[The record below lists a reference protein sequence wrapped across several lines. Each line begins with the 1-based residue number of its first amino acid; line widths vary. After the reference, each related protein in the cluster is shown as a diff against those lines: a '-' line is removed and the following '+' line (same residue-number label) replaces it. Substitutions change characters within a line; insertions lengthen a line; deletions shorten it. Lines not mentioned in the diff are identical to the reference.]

1 MSGAAVQ
8 TEPTK
13 TRIHMM
19 RNYPDLLKEPGR
31 FPNVEDFLDK
41 KFPDDKPPKTSRFQR
56 CEVDLGQG
64 IKIPVTAL
72 GNHVFIG
79 QSNMGGHYGNDEWH
93 LWGRDYGHVPDKTV
107 EPFVTIEVLKAETRA
122 IQTEKLSPRKV
133 RLPFGEKEKGEPKV
147 VLHGYIR
154 TAPFDGRYGGHR
166 YTNRDNY
173 REATGR
179 YTPFIYL
186 TIRVTTQDGTSVEGE
201 FLTKQPDVGV
211 ATLAPTNDIITIKSE
226 FYGVKDEWEEHL
238 GPHTMRLTSGNYRGH
253 DTLNSEPLSVLY
265 RHLTGSELPDGKDAW
280 WERFFDSNAVVPTDE
295 KLDMKGLAAVLK
307 QKKIKPSIDQLRVA
321 APTDWR
327 FFKWLSGGK
336 TVNKRSNN
344 SLLAAMLRA
353 IGDDFYKLTEALQ
366 HARNV
371 IAPTTPAFD
380 GYHHDIDKHG
390 RFFESRRAICL
401 ELPGAKE
408 KVQEQDA
415 KADWA
420 KAKSNGKQADAL
432 GIDKAKYPKLRKA
445 VEAGEIPTN
454 VFRQPDKNPVN
465 REFAIW
471 EKALKRKGWAEVIY
485 EIAVNASGRS
495 TYEKDITPYLAF
507 LFRIE
512 KYLKKHSKRKWTAM
526 PKFVQSQWE
535 LEMDEAD
542 DGGTTKRRSAFTPV
556 ADNETGIVTVPYV
569 AVSVSGVRTQW
580 CYARHYHLFEEGFT
594 DPESGGIV
602 VNELEIK
609 LNGRDDYGLCYY
621 TLTGT
626 ETARGYPTF
635 LIIFERLA
643 AGTRVHFHRVRPQ
656 RSKNGRKT
664 PGCEL
669 IEACYQYMAGNIPA
683 SDVSAQQGDLI
694 FIKHPHDPV
703 EKGAKVKEPQESMSI
718 EFESHR
724 FSPLGVGGPMKL
736 YESEAKTPKNRLG
749 FLYAP
754 TGLSVSHPEHDDIA
768 GLVEGWWEI
777 RRCRSWEAN
786 PHAIWSLTID

>member
-1 MSGAAVQ
+1 MSGAAIQ

-19 RNYPDLLKEPGR
+19 RNYPDLFDQWNR
-31 FPNVEDFLDK
+31 FPDLDTFLAK
-41 KFPDDKPPKTSRFQR
+41 KCADDKPPKTSRFVK
-56 CEVDLGQG
+56 CEIDLGQG
-64 IKIPVTAL
+64 IKVPVTAL
-72 GNHVFIG
+72 GHHVFIG
-79 QSNMGGHYGNDEWH
+79 AGNTGDRYGQGRDDWH
-93 LWGRDYGHVPDKTV
+93 LWSREYKGSSDEPV
-107 EPFVTIEVLKAETRA
+107 EPFITIEVLKAETRA
-122 IQTEKLSPRKV
+122 IQTTKFQPKRV
-133 RLPFGEKEKGEPKV
+133 RLPYGEKEKGEAKIA
-147 VLHGYIR
+147 LHGYIR
-154 TAPFDGRYGGHR
+154 TAAYAGRYGGYH
-166 YTNRDNY
+166 YTNTDGY
-173 REATGR
+173 RENESR

-186 TIRVTTQDGTSVEGE
+186 TIRVTAQDGTSVTGDYIVR
-201 FLTKQPDVGV
+201 QPDVGI
-211 ATLAPTNDIITIKSE
+211 ATLDPVPGSDKITIESD
-226 FYGVKDEWEEHL
+226 FYGVTDKWVEHL
-238 GPHTMRLTSGNYRGH
+238 GPHTMNYRGH
-253 DTLNSEPLSVLY
+253 DTLKSDPLSVLY
-265 RHLTGSELPDGKDAW
+265 RHLAGSNLSEGKDLW
-280 WERFFDSNAVVPTDE
+280 WTRFFDCNAVVPTDE
-295 KLDMKGLAAVLK
+295 KLDMKGLAAVFK
-307 QKKIKPSIDQLRVA
+307 QKKIQPVIERLKTESPV
-321 APTDWR
+321 DWR
-327 FFKWLSGGK
+327 FFKWLAHGK
-336 TVNKRSNN
+336 TVDKRSNN
-344 SLLAAMLRA
+344 SLLAAMLKA
-353 IGDDFYKLTEALQ
+353 IGDDYDKLVEGLQ
-366 HARNV
+366 HARDV
-371 IAPTTPAFD
+371 IAPTTDPYD
-380 GYHHDIDKHG
+380 GYRREESKHG
-390 RFFESRRAICL
+390 RFFDSRRAICL
-401 ELPGAKE
+401 QLPGAKD

-415 KADWA
+415 KADWS
-420 KAKSNGKQADAL
+420 KAKSNGKQAEAL
-432 GIDKAKYPKLRKA
+432 GIDKAKYPNLRAA
-445 VEAGEIPTN
+445 VESGQIPTN

-471 EKALKRKGWAEVIY
+471 EQALKRDGWAEIIF
-485 EIAVNASGRS
+485 EIAANASSRS

-512 KYLKKHSKRKWTAM
+512 KYLKKHSKKKWTAE

-535 LEMDEAD
+535 LEMDDAD
-542 DGGTTKRRSAFTPV
+542 EGGTTKRRSAFTPV

-602 VNELEIK
+602 VNELEVK
-609 LNGRDDYGLCYY
+609 LNGRDDYGLCFY

-626 ETARGYPTF
+626 VTARGYPTF

-664 PGCEL
+664 PACEL
-669 IEACYQYMAGNIPA
+669 VEACYQYMAGNVPA

-703 EKGAKVKEPQESMSI
+703 EKGAKVKEPQEAVTI

-724 FSPLGVGGPMKL
+724 FSPLGSGAPMKL

-754 TGLSVSHPEHDDIA
+754 SGLSVSHPEHDDIP